1 MKALWETPEPH
12 LEAPQ
17 KETPMLNASY
27 ERVLFRTFAEY
38 MPHRIYAKDTEGRFV
53 FANKAVA
60 IGMGASCP
68 EDLLDRTD
76 FDFYP
81 VHEAT
86 KYFAEERCIME
97 TGEPLVNHEEHVHYT
112 RSNSDAWMLTTKVP
126 LRDERGTVIGIAG
139 INYDIT
145 LRKEA
150 EQALSEAKRQAEQA
164 TRAKTEFLAAMSHEL
179 RTPLNAV
186 LGYAKILQSDT
197 GLSDQQEFALS
208 TIERSGQ
215 HLLLLINDLIDI
227 SRLESGALQPCPT
240 DVHLHDLIQGVGNI
254 IRVKAAEKSLTFGCE
269 IDPGLPP
276 IAKVDGRRLSQV
288 LLNLLS
294 NAVKF
299 TDSGEVWL
307 RARCISLDGSTVRVR
322 FEVEDTGVGL
332 RTNELEAIF
341 EPYVQVGAVPRRI
354 EGVGLGLAISRQLVE
369 ALGGNIGVRSKAGEG
384 SLFSFELDLSVE
396 AIWCAPIEQL
406 PATGCVRPPDAEMRT
421 LLFLAQSGN
430 MHEVGR
436 FSQRLAALG
445 PQYESLAETLT
456 TLANQYASKT
466 ILDLVRRLEASSAGE
481 PAAQTRAGNHT

>member
-1 MKALWETPEPH
+1 
-12 LEAPQ
+12 
-17 KETPMLNASY
+17 MLNSSY
-27 ERVLFRTFAEY
+27 ERVLFRTLAEY
-38 MPHRIYAKDTEGRFV
+38 MPHRIYAKDTDCRFI

-60 IGMGASCP
+60 LGMGASCP

-81 VHEAT
+81 LHEAA
-86 KYFAEERCIME
+86 KYFAEERSIME
-97 TGEPLVNHEEHVHYT
+97 TGEPMIDREEHVHYT
-112 RSNSDAWMLTTKVP
+112 RSNSQAWMLTTKVP
-126 LRDERGTVIGIAG
+126 LRGEDGTVIGIAG

-150 EQALSEAKRQAEQA
+150 EQALSEAKRQAELA

-186 LGYAKILQSDT
+186 LGYAKILQSDA
-197 GLSDQQEFALS
+197 GLSGQQELALS

-227 SRLESGALQPCPT
+227 SRLESGTLQPCPT
-240 DVHLHDLIQGVGNI
+240 DVHLHDLLQGVGNI

-299 TDSGEVWL
+299 TDFGEVWL
-307 RARCISLDGSTVRVR
+307 RARCLSLDGSTARVR

-332 RTNELEAIF
+332 RTDELQAIF
-341 EPYVQVGAVPRRI
+341 APYVQVGAARRHV
-354 EGVGLGLAISRQLVE
+354 EGVGLGLAISRRLVE
-369 ALGGNIGVRSKAGEG
+369 ALGGTIGVQSNAGEG
-384 SLFSFELDLSVE
+384 SLFSFELSLSIE
-396 AIWCAPIEQL
+396 AIWCAPIR
-406 PATGCVRPPDAEMRT
+406 PAAATDCTRPPEAEMRT
-421 LLFLAQSGN
+421 LLVLAQSGN
-430 MHEVGR
+430 MREIGR
-436 FSQRLAALG
+436 FAARLAALG
-445 PQYESLAETLT
+445 SQYEGLAGTLT
-456 TLANQYASKT
+456 MLANQYASKA
-466 ILDLVRRLEASSAGE
+466 ILDLARRLDASSAGE
-481 PAAQTRAGNHT
+481 MAAQAGV

>member
-1 MKALWETPEPH
+1 
-12 LEAPQ
+12 
-17 KETPMLNASY
+17 MLTSSC
-27 ERVLFRTFAEY
+27 ERVLFRTLAEY
-38 MPHRIYAKDTEGRFV
+38 MPHRIYAKDTQGRFV

-81 VHEAT
+81 AYEAA
-86 KYFAEERCIME
+86 KYFAEERCIIE
-97 TGEPLVNHEEHVHYT
+97 TREPMINHEEHVHYT
-112 RSNSDAWMLTTKVP
+112 RSNSQAWMLTTKVP
-126 LRDERGTVIGIAG
+126 LLDERGAVIGIAG

-150 EQALSEAKRQAEQA
+150 EQALSDAKRQAELA

-186 LGYAKILQSDT
+186 LGYAKLLQSDAS
-197 GLSDQQEFALS
+197 LSDQQEFALR

-215 HLLLLINDLIDI
+215 HVLLLINDLIDI
-227 SRLESGALQPCPT
+227 SRLESGALHPCPT
-240 DVHLHDLIQGVGNI
+240 DVHLHDLLQSVGNI

-299 TDSGEVWL
+299 TDAGEVSL
-307 RARCISLDGSTVRVR
+307 RARCISLDASTVRIR
-322 FEVEDTGVGL
+322 FEVQDTGVGL
-332 RTNELEAIF
+332 RTDELQAIF
-341 EPYVQVGAVPRRI
+341 APYVQVGEARRRA

-369 ALGGNIGVRSKAGEG
+369 ALGGSIDVRSKAGEG
-384 SLFSFELDLSVE
+384 SLFSFELSLPVE
-396 AIWCAPIEQL
+396 AIWCASIEQL
-406 PATGCVRPPDAEMRT
+406 PATDCVRLPEAELQT

-430 MHEVGR
+430 MREIGR
-436 FSQRLAALG
+436 FSARLVTLG
-445 PQYESLAETLT
+445 SQYERLAETLT
-456 TLANQYASKT
+456 MLANQYASKA
-466 ILDLVRRLEASSAGE
+466 ILDLVRRLEAASAGE
-481 PAAQTRAGNHT
+481 PLAQARASNHT